1 MLPIVSILSSFACP
15 YWCVLICLHL
25 EIRIGL
31 NNIANGYLRAEQ
43 LVLTTLNF
51 ELNVQHPYDSL
62 TSILQ
67 KLGFSQ
73 SVLVTLALNLD
84 AYDQVEEFVKNFADY
99 IVVGDGNDCQSAACG
114 DQNVFSLPSRTNITL
129 MFLFG
134 SIWYSGDSN
143 PAVGCYLEVF
153 NGIPLRSSLWLQ
165 FKPHQIAAGAAYLAA
180 KFLNMNLAS
189 CHNVWNGFHT
199 PPSVLKEVTAF
210 TTSFGKTMDSRAER
224 RLQTVGNHLIK
235 ATASDQPPVLSPQP
249 TAGEFFSEQGYSVVL
264 PEKLKTGKWNVYRN
278 RRSPLKLVSK
288 FVDHP
293 EIATLHDNFVHA
305 VETFRDYRYLGTRV
319 REDGTVGEPEWLVV
333 DHACSAYSFISVPLY
348 DTLGPEAVKYVVNHA
363 AIRAIFC
370 VPHTMD
376 ILLSFLSEIPSVH
389 LIVVVGGVEGQIPS
403 LPSTTGVEVISYSKL
418 HSEGLSSLQ
427 PFRAPTSD
435 DVATICYT
443 SGTTGTPKGVVLT
456 HGNLIANAAGAS
468 LGLNLYPSDLY
479 ISYLPLAH
487 IYERVIQI
495 LVVYLGGA
503 SGFYQGDNMKLLEDM
518 AVLKPTVFASV
529 PRLYNRIYAGIINA
543 AKTSGVLRQRLFNAA
558 YKAKKQSIL
567 NGKKSSPMWDRL
579 VFNKIKEKLGGHVRY
594 MISGASPLSP
604 EIMDFLRVCFGC
616 IVVQGYGMTESS
628 CLISNMDETDFL
640 SGHVGSP
647 TAACEIKLVDVP
659 EMNYTSED
667 QPHPRGEICVRGPI
681 VFQGYYKDEAQTRE
695 VIDDDGWLHTGDI
708 GLWLPGGQLK
718 IIDRKKNIF
727 KLAQGEYIAPEKIE
741 NVYAKCKFVAQC
753 FIHGNS
759 LNSSLVAIVAV
770 DHDYQDL
777 EQLCADPRT
786 RAAVLAD
793 MDAVAEEAQL
803 RGFEFA
809 KAVTLVPE
817 PFTLEN
823 GLLTPTFKASIK
835 RPQARSYFAKAIT
848 DMYAEL
854 LASDASAQK
863 LL

>member
-1 MLPIVSILSSFACP
+1 
-15 YWCVLICLHL
+15 
-25 EIRIGL
+25 
-31 NNIANGYLRAEQ
+31 
-43 LVLTTLNF
+43 
-51 ELNVQHPYDSL
+51 
-62 TSILQ
+62 
-67 KLGFSQ
+67 
-73 SVLVTLALNLD
+73 
-84 AYDQVEEFVKNFADY
+84 
-99 IVVGDGNDCQSAACG
+99 
-114 DQNVFSLPSRTNITL
+114 
-129 MFLFG
+129 
-134 SIWYSGDSN
+134 
-143 PAVGCYLEVF
+143 
-153 NGIPLRSSLWLQ
+153 
-165 FKPHQIAAGAAYLAA
+165 
-180 KFLNMNLAS
+180 
-189 CHNVWNGFHT
+189 
-199 PPSVLKEVTAF
+199 
-210 TTSFGKTMDSRAER
+210 MDSRAER

-264 PEKLKTGKWNVYRN
+264 PEKLQTGKWNVYRN
-278 RRSPLKLVSK
+278 RRSPLKLVSR

-293 EIATLHDNFVHA
+293 DIATLHDNFVHA
-305 VETFRDYRYLGTRV
+305 VETFETTDTWEHVFAKMEQL
-319 REDGTVGEPEWLVV
+319 ESKFPAEIHALVGCCVGLYFVNRPEWLVV

-348 DTLGPEAVKYVVNHA
+348 DTLGPEAVKYIVNHA
-363 AIRAIFC
+363 AVRAIFC
-370 VPHTMD
+370 VPHTLD

-403 LPSTTGVEVISYSKL
+403 LPSTTGVEIISYSKL
-418 HSEGLSSLQ
+418 HSEWYNWNS
-427 PFRAPTSD
+427 
-435 DVATICYT
+435 
-443 SGTTGTPKGVVLT
+443 KGVVLT

-495 LVVYLGGA
+495 LVAYLGGA

-529 PRLYNRIYAGIINA
+529 HGCTIGYMQGKSGTIYFRMHHFCYAKSVKYFSCFRIINA

-604 EIMDFLRVCFGC
+604 EIMDFLRV
-616 IVVQGYGMTESS
+616 
-628 CLISNMDETDFL
+628 
-640 SGHVGSP
+640 
-647 TAACEIKLVDVP
+647 
-659 EMNYTSED
+659 
-667 QPHPRGEICVRGPI
+667 
-681 VFQGYYKDEAQTRE
+681 RE

-753 FIHGNS
+753 FIHGDS

-823 GLLTPTFKASIK
+823 GLLTQHSRQIK
-835 RPQARSYFAKAIT
+835 RPQARSYFGKAIT